1 MPQAAWRSRIVTV
14 PNVITAVRLACVP
27 WFLVLLFAQDR
38 VVAAGYLLA
47 VLGVTDWIDGNI
59 ARHWDQGSELGK
71 ILDPVADRIMLLAAA
86 IALLAYG
93 IVPLWL
99 GVLVL
104 LREALVA
111 GVGLMLGA
119 MGASR
124 IEVQWSGK
132 AGALSF
138 MCGLPLFMWAYAT
151 SGTAHD
157 IYITGAWF
165 FAVCGLA
172 FSWYATAQYVPLARR
187 ALHDGRKA
195 RTGGLA

>member
-1 MPQAAWRSRIVTV
+1 MPVPSWRSPIVTV
-14 PNVITAVRLACVP
+14 PNAITALRLACVP
-27 WFLVLLFAQDR
+27 WFLVLLAQDR
-38 VVAAGYLLA
+38 VIAAGYLLA
-47 VLGVTDWIDGNI
+47 VLGCTDWVDGYI
-59 ARHWDQGSELGK
+59 ARHFDQRSEFGK
-71 ILDPVADRIMLLAAA
+71 ILDPVADRIMLLTAA

-93 IVPLWL
+93 IVPVWL
-99 GVLVL
+99 GALVF

-111 GVGLMLGA
+111 GTGLILGA
-119 MGASR
+119 LGARR

-157 IYITGAWF
+157 IYIAGAWF

-172 FSWYATAQYVPLARR
+172 FSWYATAQYVPLARI

-195 RTGGLA
+195 RAGGLA